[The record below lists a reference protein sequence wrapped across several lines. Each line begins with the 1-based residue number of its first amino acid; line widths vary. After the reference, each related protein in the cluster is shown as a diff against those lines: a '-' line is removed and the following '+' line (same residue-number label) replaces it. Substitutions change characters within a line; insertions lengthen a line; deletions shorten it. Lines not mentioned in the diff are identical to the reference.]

1 MTGEKTPGARIVS
14 ARNGEYL
21 VEIDGVQHI
30 VYVAGEPGHRWMHW
44 NGQVFHRPFE
54 EARVTPTRR
63 AEADARQSFTAP
75 MPATVLEVTV
85 EVGASVHRGDTLVVL
100 EAMKMELPIRAEA
113 DAKVSAVRCKPG
125 ELVQAGAVL
134 VELE

>member
-1 MTGEKTPGARIVS
+1 MSVSPRIVS
-14 ARNGEYL
+14 VGDGEYL
-21 VEIDGVQHI
+21 VEANGRQQV
-30 VYVAGEPGHRWMHW
+30 VYVVGEPGNRWMHW
-44 NGQVFHRPFE
+44 NGHVFQRPFE
-54 EARVTPTRR
+54 EVQVPRARR

>member
-1 MTGEKTPGARIVS
+1 MSASPRIVS
-14 ARNGEYL
+14 VGDGEYL
-21 VEIDGVQHI
+21 VEVDGRQHI
-30 VYVAGEPGHRWMHW
+30 VHVAGEPGHRWMHW
-44 NGQVFHRPFE
+44 NGQVFERPFE
-54 EARVTPTRR
+54 EVRVPRARR

-75 MPATVLEVTV
+75 MPATVLKVTV
-85 EVGASVHRGDTLVVL
+85 EVGAPVHRGDTLVVL
-100 EAMKMELPIRAEA
+100 EAMKMALPIRAEA